1 MKPTKAQR
9 EAALRAAS
17 QLEQPTKIVTLSA
30 DGKTK
35 IALTDEERDQL
46 LAKCAANEYVRLV
59 VEVLAYEHTEGE
71 PNRRFVKIRDGAVL
85 SAARTAEGRPFLR
98 DHAQGNQLARAG
110 TILESRGVRRGDG
123 EYAIE
128 MVVELT
134 APWAVDLALRGL
146 LTFVSIG
153 MNPTGPVL
161 CSLCGTE
168 IFSEC
173 CHILGEEI
181 VKKPG
186 SKPVTCE
193 WIFTSVEIVECSAVN
208 VPAVPGAQIEGIRAA
223 LSAALLSGSP
233 PQGETKRMDPE
244 LLKLLGLAA
253 TASEAEF
260 KIAVETLNKR
270 TATLSAELGIANKD
284 LAVVAAEREALKQA
298 KLAADAKAFIDEAIS
313 LGKIAPSDT
322 ETWSNLYA
330 LDSAKSIE
338 LMAKRAAGQATP
350 VGAPRQAPVI
360 APEIKQESAPVIEM
374 SGHKRDTFS
383 WNIRKQLGESIAR
396 LAAEPKALA
405 FAAKMGFEGRHG
417 GVKVPT
423 ELGATSI
430 VNNADLVIAQQGFRA
445 ALMETVVGQVDPIFE
460 IATEVPS
467 ARTVENY
474 KWLGDLPQM
483 EEWKNERI
491 LSQLAAYEWSIANK
505 KWQNGIKV
513 KNDDFRDDN
522 LGLLPAHVSALGEQ
536 AALQPSMLV
545 AQLLCNGFDGNTYPT
560 LGNGLAFDGDF
571 FFSAS
576 HPTGSNLLSGSGAGV
591 LSTANLG
598 LAFTALRQQK
608 RFDGLSLYAKPTHL
622 IVGVDL
628 EETAIKILS
637 SDFLATVFGS
647 NSAAAPETNIYK
659 GRVKLIVSPIIPT
672 GHWFVA
678 DLSNSVKPML
688 FQNREGIQVNVA
700 GGGGGGGGSANDF
713 VGFAY
718 DETWFGAHS
727 RNNAGYWDFRRIIG
741 ATGS

>member
-1 MKPTKAQR
+1 MKIRPTKEQR
-9 EAALRAAS
+9 DSAMRAAA

-30 DGKTK
+30 DGSTK
-35 IALTDEERDQL
+35 LQLSDDQRDEL

-59 VEVLAYEHTEGE
+59 IEVLAYEHKEGA
-71 PNRRFVKIRDGAVL
+71 PNRRFVKIRDGNVL
-85 SAARTAEGRPFLR
+85 TAARTAEGRPFLR

-110 TILESRGVRRGDG
+110 TILQSRGVRRDAGD
-123 EYAIE
+123 YAIE

-134 APWAVDLALRGL
+134 APWAVDLALRNL

-161 CSLCGTE
+161 CSFCGTE
-168 IFSEC
+168 IFTEC
-173 CHILGEEI
+173 DHILGEEI
-181 VKKPG
+181 VGKPG
-186 SKPVTCE
+186 TEPVTCE

-208 VPAVPGAQIEGIRAA
+208 VPAVPGAHIEGIKAA
-223 LSAALLSGSP
+223 LSLSLFGGEP
-233 PQGETKRMDPE
+233 PEGISKPMREY
-244 LLKLLGLAA
+244 LLKILGLAA
-253 TASEAEF
+253 TASDDEINA
-260 KIAVETLNKR
+260 AVESQGKNLLTLK
-270 TATLSAELGIANKD
+270 AELGIANKD
-284 LAVVAAEREALKQA
+284 LAIVAAEREALKQA
-298 KLAADAKAFIDEAIS
+298 KLAADAKSFIDEAVS

-330 LDSAKSIE
+330 LDSAKAVE
-338 LMAKRAAGQATP
+338 LMAKRSPSQATP
-350 VGAPRQAPVI
+350 VGAPRQAPKDPVVT
-360 APEIKQESAPVIEM
+360 EERAPVIEM

-383 WNIRKQLGESIAR
+383 WNIRRQLGEAIQR
-396 LAAEPKALA
+396 VAADPRALA

-417 GVKVPT
+417 GVTVPT

-445 ALMETVVGQVDPIFE
+445 ALMETVVGQKDPIFE

-545 AQLLCNGFDGNTYPT
+545 AQLLMNGFDGTAYST

-576 HPTGSNLLSGSGAGV
+576 HPTGSNLMTGGGSALSATALGA
-591 LSTANLG
+591 
-598 LAFTALRQQK
+598 AFTLLRQQK
-608 RFDGLSLYAKPTHL
+608 RFDGLNLYAKPTHL

-647 NSAAAPETNIYK
+647 NTAAAPETNIYK
-659 GRVKLIVSPIIPT
+659 GRVKLIVSPIVAA

-741 ATGS
+741 AVGS